1 MINTFIDQLISN
13 SSSHGTMRS
22 LFISRLLFFPTIWR
36 VRHALLWEPL
46 LQVTFILWILGGFQQ
61 VLGLVYLLERDSNSF
76 CDLFEVI
83 EQTAAG
89 FLKTLK
95 RFLIIHLSHDPE
107 QIPLALMGIKHSSR
121 CLLLRRKMADTESTE
136 VSDEN

>member
-1 MINTFIDQLISN
+1 MIYTFIDQLISY
-13 SSSHGTMRS
+13 SSSHETMGRF
-22 LFISRLLFFPTIWR
+22 FISRLHNIFSTVWR

-46 LQVTFILWILGGFQQ
+46 LQVTFILWIQEGFQQ

-83 EQTAAG
+83 KQTAAG

-95 RFLIIHLSHDPE
+95 RFLSYIYRTIRSRSLWLWELNTPPAVCSSGE
-107 QIPLALMGIKHSSR
+107 KWRIRRALR
-121 CLLLRRKMADTESTE
+121 
-136 VSDEN
+136 